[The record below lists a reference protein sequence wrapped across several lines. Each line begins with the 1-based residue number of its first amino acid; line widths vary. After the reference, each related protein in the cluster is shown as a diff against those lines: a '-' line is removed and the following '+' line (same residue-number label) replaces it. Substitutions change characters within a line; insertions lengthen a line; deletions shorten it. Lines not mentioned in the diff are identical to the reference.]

1 MADDDQAIPQA
12 APAPAVAPKRK
23 RRMKKKQ
30 ARVAAA
36 PAPAKRSKSSSGVVS
51 VPKSVVYGLLIALA
65 VVTTFVLGYY
75 AGKAGLFSGDGSSG
89 TIDAKDSITIIEY
102 SDFQCPFCS
111 RAVPTVE
118 QIKSEYGNK
127 VEIIYKHFPLES
139 IHPNALGAAI
149 AAECVREIEGEDAFW
164 TYHDTLFANQQA
176 LDTASLKS
184 FAHAQGLGSD
194 FDTCLDTKATEDTV
208 REHIQE
214 GMARGVRGTPSF
226 WVEDEL
232 VVGALPFESFKAV
245 IDRKLAGEAAPAPV
259 APTPAAPEPAAP
271 SAPVDVAVGK
281 NVMGDA
287 DAPVV
292 IVEFSDFQCPFCQ
305 RFYQQTEG
313 QIVDQYVKTGK
324 VQISYRHFPLSFHV
338 NAQKS
343 AEASEC
349 AADQGKFWEFHD
361 IMFERGSG
369 DGTGLAVADL
379 KGYAKE
385 LKLNTADFDTCLDS
399 GAKAAV
405 VQADFAAG
413 SAAGV
418 SGTPAFFVNGKA
430 IVGAQPFS
438 AFQTMIDAELA
449 GN

>member
-12 APAPAVAPKRK
+12 APAAQAVAQKRK
-23 RRMKKKQ
+23 RRAKKKQ
-30 ARVAAA
+30 ARAVAA
-36 PAPAKRSKSSSGVVS
+36 PTPAKRSNSGSGVVS

-65 VVTTFVLGYY
+65 VVSTFVLGYY
-75 AGKAGLFSGDGSSG
+75 AGKADLFSGNGATG
-89 TIDAKDSITIIEY
+89 GDAKDAITIVEY

-111 RAVPTVE
+111 RALPALE
-118 QIKSEYGNK
+118 QVKDTYGDS
-127 VEIIYKHFPLES
+127 VTIVYKHFPLES
-139 IHPNALGAAI
+139 IHPDALGAAI
-149 AAECVREIEGEDAFW
+149 AAECVRELEGEEAFW
-164 TYHDTLFANQQA
+164 TYHDTLFANQNA
-176 LDTASLKS
+176 LTTANLKS
-184 FAHAQGLGSD
+184 YASAQGLGSD

-208 REHIQE
+208 RKDIAE

-226 WVEDEL
+226 WIEDEL

-245 IDRKLAGEAAPAPV
+245 IDRKLAGEAAPAPA
-259 APTPAAPEPAAP
+259 APTPTAPTPSAP
-271 SAPVDVAVGK
+271 TAPVDVATGK

-287 DAPVV
+287 DAPIT

-305 RFYQQTEG
+305 RFTQQTG
-313 QIVDQYVKTGK
+313 SQIIDQYVATGK
-324 VQISYRHFPLSFHV
+324 VRFAYRHFPLSFHQ
-338 NAQKS
+338 NAQKA

-379 KGYAKE
+379 KAYAAE
-385 LKLNTADFDTCLDS
+385 LKLNTADFNTCLDS
-399 GAKAAV
+399 DAKAAL

-438 AFQTMIDAELA
+438 AFQAMIDAELA
-449 GN
+449 AN